1 MASKRERERD
11 IDKKTNWQQVQNEIA
26 KSLAG
31 VQNPVNPN
39 VTVPTLTQLSGG
51 LVKGTGTYGG
61 QTGAAF
67 VEQTPQWYLDY
78 QAQVAAEKAQKR
90 QSAFDMLRSFAES
103 FDLPATIAD
112 RLIDLVAVQGYTETA
127 VNLELQKTPEFK
139 ERFSGI
145 EKYKQNFASDIVAGR
160 KAAAPTPSEYI
171 RYEKNYQEVLNR
183 YGLSDLATRQTFS
196 DLIGGDVSVA
206 EVTDRVANVWD
217 RMRNADDI
225 LKGTLTTF
233 FPMFNTVDFVKSLLT
248 GRNPQDMA
256 SQLQRKLAAA
266 EISSEASR
274 AGLATEASRA
284 EQLQAMGV
292 SRALARTGYSK
303 IAEQQPVLQKLSEIY
318 QQDIT
323 NLQQE
328 LEAEQFQGL
337 ASQRRKKLTEAEQ
350 AAFSGRTGI
359 SQVSLAQGTTGTF

>member
-1 MASKRERERD
+1 MASKRERD
-11 IDKKTNWQQVQNEIA
+11 IDKATNWQQVQNEVA
-26 KSLAG
+26 KALSG
-31 VQNPVNPN
+31 VQNVVNPN

-51 LVKGTGTYGG
+51 AVQGTGTYGG
-61 QTGAAF
+61 QTG
-67 VEQTPQWYLDY
+67 VPPVSQTPQWYLDY

-90 QSAFDMLRSFAES
+90 QSAFDMLRSFAEAY
-103 FDLPATIAD
+103 DLPTTMAD

-139 ERFSGI
+139 ERFAGI

-171 RYEKNYQEVLNR
+171 RFEKSYQEVLNR
-183 YGLSDLATRQTFS
+183 FGLADLATRQTFS

-206 EVTDRVANVWD
+206 EVTDRIANVWD
-217 RMRNADDI
+217 RMRSADDV
-225 LKGTLTTF
+225 LKTTLSTF
-233 FPMFNTVDFVKSLLT
+233 FPMFGTVDFVKTLLT
-248 GRNPQDMA
+248 GKGPQDMA
-256 SQLQRKLAAA
+256 AQLQRKLAAA

-274 AGLATEASRA
+274 AGLTTEATRA

-292 SRALARTGYSK
+292 SRNLARTGYSK

-337 ASQRRKKLTEAEQ
+337 ASQRRKKLTETEQ
-350 AAFSGRTGI
+350 ATFSGRAGT
-359 SQVSLAQGTTGTF
+359 STVSLAQQGKGTF